1 MQSISLEQ
9 VEESHVIEWIHD
21 LCVWQENL
29 SWSQAIALVLFIIAA
44 VIFVLN
50 WDVVDE
56 EFGYARHQE
65 DAEAKSK
72 AEAAR
77 KL

>member
-1 MQSISLEQ
+1 
-9 VEESHVIEWIHD
+9 
-21 LCVWQENL
+21 
-29 SWSQAIALVLFIIAA
+29 VLFIIAA

>member
-1 MQSISLEQ
+1 M
-9 VEESHVIEWIHD
+9 IEWIHD

-29 SWSQAIALVLFIIAA
+29 SCSQAIALVLFIIAA

-50 WDVVDE
+50 WDMVDE
-56 EFGYARHQE
+56 EFGYARHNE

-72 AEAAR
+72 AEATR

>member
-1 MQSISLEQ
+1 
-9 VEESHVIEWIHD
+9 VIEWIHSF
-21 LCVWQENL
+21 CVWQENL